1 MNSIYVGT
9 NMSEMFNAIKGTR
22 SKEFI
27 IQYNLNRGSEVTIY
41 PTTPRKAEI
50 LIQTLAEENGRCG
63 VFYRR
68 FSRVRKC
75 SEDYFRKWLVLE
87 IENYLIIN
95 NHLNA
100 LIKFF
105 KENEKPIDKLK

>member
-9 NMSEMFNAIKGTR
+9 NVSEMFNAINSSRT
-22 SKEFI
+22 KEFI

-41 PTTPRKAEI
+41 PTTPRKAER
-50 LIQTLAEENGRCG
+50 LIQTLAEENGCSG

-68 FSRVRKC
+68 FSRFRKC
-75 SEDYFRKWLVLE
+75 SEADFNSWLVKE
-87 IENYLIIN
+87 VEMYLLIN
-95 NHLNA
+95 NHIEA

-105 KENEKPIDKLK
+105 KENEKPIDKQK